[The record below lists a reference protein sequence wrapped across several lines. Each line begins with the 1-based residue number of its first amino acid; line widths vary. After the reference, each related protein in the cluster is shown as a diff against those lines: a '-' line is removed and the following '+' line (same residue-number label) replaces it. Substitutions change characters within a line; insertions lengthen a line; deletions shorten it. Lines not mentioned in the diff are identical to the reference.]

1 MLDKLSSNV
10 HMHVMSNDIENP
22 IEPNVEDLASC
33 TCANLR
39 KAARVVTQAYN
50 DALRPVGLRA
60 TQFTVLARLA
70 GKGKAPLTQLAE
82 ALVMDRTTLTRNL
95 KPLERRKLIRI
106 GHEDDLRVRSVSI
119 TDAGTKV
126 FQEALPEWQQV
137 QMQIY
142 AKLGKQRWSG
152 FIGDLSQTVSAV
164 QD

>member
-1 MLDKLSSNV
+1 MSKNTTKPNDLDVTN
-10 HMHVMSNDIENP
+10 
-22 IEPNVEDLASC
+22 LATC

-39 KAARVVTQAYN
+39 QAARVVTQAYN

-60 TQFTVLARLA
+60 TQFTVLAKLSA
-70 GKGKAPLTQLAE
+70 KNKTPLTQLAE

-119 TDAGTKV
+119 TEAGSKV
-126 FQEALPEWQQV
+126 FEEALPEWQRV

-142 AKLGKQRWSG
+142 SKLGKERWAG
-152 FIGDLSQTVSAV
+152 FIGDLGEAVSAV
-164 QD
+164 QNS